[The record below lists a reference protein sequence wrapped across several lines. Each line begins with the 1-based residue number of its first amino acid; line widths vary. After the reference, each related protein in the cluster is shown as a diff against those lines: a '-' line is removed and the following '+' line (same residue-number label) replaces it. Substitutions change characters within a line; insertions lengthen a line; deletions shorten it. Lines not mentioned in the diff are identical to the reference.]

1 MALMFSQLRPEV
13 VVGHVGLAKDR
24 TEEARPDRLAGVEG
38 DGHPSGVVR
47 VLELG
52 VRPLLDHED
61 PAETRL
67 SKARTSSR
75 PVTRGKGGIF
85 QP

>member
-1 MALMFSQLRPEV
+1 MFSQLRPEV

-61 PAETRL
+61 PAETFQSSDQL
-67 SKARTSSR
+67 SASD
-75 PVTRGKGGIF
+75 RGKGGIF